1 MLVQGDQWLPTQFLF
16 CEHMEQLGNIIAYYE
31 LEELH
36 SASMLALIRELPGLE
51 AHYSLVT

>member
-36 SASMLALIRELPGLE
+36 SASMLALIRKLPGLE
-51 AHYSLVT
+51 DHYSLVT